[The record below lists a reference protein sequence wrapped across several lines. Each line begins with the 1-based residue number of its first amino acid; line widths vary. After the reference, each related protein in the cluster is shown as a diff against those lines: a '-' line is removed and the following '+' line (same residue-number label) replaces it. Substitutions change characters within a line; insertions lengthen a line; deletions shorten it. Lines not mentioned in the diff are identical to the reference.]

1 MEPAQPADRVPA
13 DRTPPDGQPP
23 VDHPVGGEPPA
34 TGPTAP
40 ATGEPALV
48 AGEPAPASGEPA
60 PVAGEPAAAA
70 GEPAPV
76 VGEPA
81 SAAGESAPEPAGQP
95 SVARS
100 VPGDAAGGSG
110 GAAGTGER
118 PAPPPRVA
126 AAATKAERSPKDMAI
141 SLLVLLIPIAL
152 LLAFYRGFLGG
163 DQATTVDP
171 APAIEQARSANTFPV
186 SEPQGLGSG
195 WRTVSARYQTVEGG
209 ANLRIGYLTPEGR
222 GVQLLQSN
230 VPVEQLLPAELTDQ
244 SQPQGPTELA
254 GRTWQR
260 YTARGNQQALV
271 LLEPT
276 RTVLVVGDARDNEL
290 RDLAGALR

>member
-23 VDHPVGGEPPA
+23 ADLPDAAPGAGPA
-34 TGPTAP
+34 ATRPDDPTAST
-40 ATGEPALV
+40 AGEPALV
-48 AGEPAPASGEPA
+48 AGAATPGAEPA
-60 PVAGEPAAAA
+60 PVE
-70 GEPAPV
+70 
-76 VGEPA
+76 
-81 SAAGESAPEPAGQP
+81 
-95 SVARS
+95 
-100 VPGDAAGGSG
+100 
-110 GAAGTGER
+110 ER
-118 PAPPPRVA
+118 PAARPSPPR
-126 AAATKAERSPKDMAI
+126 AAATAGKSERSPKDMAI

-195 WRTVSARYQTVEGG
+195 WRTVSARYQSVEGG
-209 ANLRIGYLTPEGR
+209 ATLRIGYLTPEGR
-222 GVQLLQSN
+222 GVQLVQSS
-230 VPVEQLLPAELTDQ
+230 VPAERLLPAELTDQ
-244 SQPQGPTELA
+244 GQPQGPTELG
-254 GRTWQR
+254 GRTWQQ

-276 RTVLVVGDARDNEL
+276 RTVLVIGDARDNEL
-290 RDLAGALR
+290 RELTGSLR

>member
-13 DRTPPDGQPP
+13 DRTPPDGQQPP
-23 VDHPVGGEPPA
+23 ADLPAGVEPAA
-34 TGPTAP
+34 TGPTIPAAGESALVAGEPTP

-48 AGEPAPASGEPA
+48 AGEPALTAGGSAPASGEPA
-60 PVAGEPAAAA
+60 PVAP
-70 GEPAPV
+70 
-76 VGEPA
+76 
-81 SAAGESAPEPAGQP
+81 ESAGQP
-95 SVARS
+95 SVARP
-100 VPGDAAGGSG
+100 VAGGVAG
-110 GAAGTGER
+110 GPDDATGTGER

-163 DQATTVDP
+163 DQATTVDA

-195 WRTVSARYQTVEGG
+195 WRTVSARYQTVDGG

-230 VPVEQLLPAELTDQ
+230 VPAERLLPAELTDQ
-244 SQPQGPTELA
+244 SQPQGPTELG
-254 GRTWQR
+254 GRTWQL

-290 RDLAGALR
+290 RDLAGALS

>member
-23 VDHPVGGEPPA
+23 ADLPAGAEPTA
-34 TGPTAP
+34 TGPTIP
-40 ATGEPALV
+40 
-48 AGEPAPASGEPA
+48 
-60 PVAGEPAAAA
+60 AA
-70 GEPAPV
+70 GEPARV
-76 VGEPA
+76 AGEPT
-81 SAAGESAPEPAGQP
+81 PA
-95 SVARS
+95 
-100 VPGDAAGGSG
+100 
-110 GAAGTGER
+110 TGER

-126 AAATKAERSPKDMAI
+126 AAAPKAERSPKDMAI

-163 DQATTVDP
+163 DQATTVDA

-195 WRTVSARYQTVEGG
+195 WRTVSARYQTVDGG

-230 VPVEQLLPAELTDQ
+230 VPAERLLPAELTDQ
-244 SQPQGPTELA
+244 SQPQGPTELG

-290 RDLAGALR
+290 RDLAGALH

>member
-23 VDHPVGGEPPA
+23 VDHPAGAVPGA

-40 ATGEPALV
+40 AGGEPALV
-48 AGEPAPASGEPA
+48 AAEPTAQPPADSPAPRG
-60 PVAGEPAAAA
+60 
-70 GEPAPV
+70 
-76 VGEPA
+76 
-81 SAAGESAPEPAGQP
+81 P
-95 SVARS
+95 S
-100 VPGDAAGGSG
+100 DADDVTGG
-110 GAAGTGER
+110 R
-118 PAPPPRVA
+118 PTPPPRATA
-126 AAATKAERSPKDMAI
+126 AKSERSPKDMAI

-163 DQATTVDP
+163 DQATEIDP
-171 APAIEQARSANTFPV
+171 APAIEQAQAANTFPV
-186 SEPQGLGSG
+186 SQPQGLGSD

-209 ANLRIGYLTPEGR
+209 ANLRLGYLTPEGR
-222 GVQLLQSN
+222 GVQLLQSSL
-230 VPVEQLLPAELTDQ
+230 PAERLLPAELTAE
-244 SQPQGPTELA
+244 SQPQGQTELA

-276 RTVLVVGDARDNEL
+276 RTVLIVGDARDNEL
-290 RDLAGALR
+290 RELAGALR